1 MAPRA
6 NWKGF
11 LRLSL
16 VTCPVALYPATSDTE
31 KVSFNQ
37 INRKTG
43 HRIKYLKVDAETG
56 DEVTSEDIVKGY
68 KVDTDTYIEVTKD
81 ELDDIALDS
90 THTIEI
96 DEFVPKTD
104 IDNRYLIRPYYLVPD
119 GKVGHDAY
127 AVIRETIRTMDKVAI
142 GRVVLTNREHIIALE
157 PLESGLMGTLLRYPY
172 EVRSET
178 EYFDDIQDVKLT
190 KDMLDLAKHI
200 VEKKSGAFEPELF
213 EDHYET
219 ALIDLINK
227 KRSGAPIAAK
237 AAPKSG
243 GNVINLMD
251 ALKKSIANEKDTA
264 PAAKVAKETVKGKK
278 PKKRVEGQREMLLPI
293 AGSKGGKDVA
303 AKAGPKEAAKEA
315 AKEASKKADKPVR
328 APTRAKKAG

>member
-43 HRIKYLKVDAETG
+43 HRIKYAKVDADTG
-56 DEVTSEDIVKGY
+56 EEVAAEDIMKGY
-68 KVDTDTYIEVTKD
+68 KVDTDTYIEVSKD
-81 ELDDIALDS
+81 ELDDIALES

-96 DEFVPKTD
+96 DEFVPKSD
-104 IDNRYLIRPYYLVPD
+104 IDSRYLIRPYYLVPD
-119 GKVGHDAY
+119 GKVGHDAF
-127 AVIRETIRTMDKVAI
+127 AVIRETIRSMNKVAI
-142 GRVVLTNREHIIALE
+142 GRVVLTNREHIVALE
-157 PLESGLMGTLLRYPY
+157 PLGQGLMGTLLRYPY
-172 EVRSET
+172 EVRGEQ
-178 EYFDDIQDVKLT
+178 EYFDGIQDVKVT
-190 KDMLDLAKHI
+190 KDMLDLAQHI
-200 VEKKSGAFEPELF
+200 VEKKSGSFEPEHF
-213 EDHYET
+213 EDHYES

-227 KRSGAPIAAK
+227 KRSGLPTAAK

-251 ALKKSIANEKDTA
+251 ALKRSLASEKQSA
-264 PAAKVAKETVKGKK
+264 PPAKAKGKK
-278 PKKRVEGQREMLLPI
+278 PRKAAAGQREMLLPI
-293 AGSKGGKDVA
+293 SGKGA
-303 AKAGPKEAAKEA
+303 APEAAKVREP
-315 AKEASKKADKPVR
+315 KKAEKPVR
-328 APTRAKKAG
+328 ATARSKKAG

>member
-16 VTCPVALYPATSDTE
+16 VTCPVALYPATSDAE

-43 HRIKYLKVDAETG
+43 HRIKYLKVDADSGE
-56 DEVTSEDIVKGY
+56 EVANDDIVKGY

-81 ELDDIALDS
+81 ELDEVALES

-96 DEFVPKTD
+96 DEFVPKAD

-119 GKVGHDAY
+119 GKVGHDAF
-127 AVIRETIRTMDKVAI
+127 AVIRETVRNMNKVAI

-157 PLESGLMGTLLRYPY
+157 PLGKGLMGTLLRYPY
-172 EVRSET
+172 EVRDEKG
-178 EYFDDIQDVKLT
+178 YFDDIQDVKVT

-200 VEKKSGAFEPELF
+200 VEKKSASFEPEEF
-213 EDHYET
+213 EDHYEA
-219 ALIDLINK
+219 ALVDLINK
-227 KRSGAPIAAK
+227 KRAGVRIPAK
-237 AAPKSG
+237 AAPKTG

-251 ALKKSIANEKDTA
+251 ALKRSLAGEAKTP
-264 PAAKVAKETVKGKK
+264 PAAKAKGRKG
-278 PKKRVEGQREMLLPI
+278 KKRVEGQREMLLPI
-293 AGSKGGKDVA
+293 SGKRA
-303 AKAGPKEAAKEA
+303 KEEAKKEEPKKAEKPARAPARSRKAG
-315 AKEASKKADKPVR
+315 
-328 APTRAKKAG
+328 

>member
-16 VTCPVALYPATSDTE
+16 VTCPVALYPATSDAE

-43 HRIKYLKVDAETG
+43 HRIKYAKVDAETG
-56 DEVTSEDIVKGY
+56 EEVSNEDIVKGY
-68 KVDTDTYIEVTKD
+68 KVDTDTYIEVSRE
-81 ELDDIALDS
+81 ELEDIALES

-96 DEFVPKTD
+96 DEFVPRAN
-104 IDNRYLIRPYYLVPD
+104 IDSRYLIRPYYLVPD
-119 GKVGHDAY
+119 GKVGHDAF
-127 AVIRETIRTMDKVAI
+127 AVIRETVRNMNKVAI

-157 PLESGLMGTLLRYPY
+157 PLGKGLMGTLLRYPY
-172 EVRSET
+172 EVRDEK
-178 EYFDDIQDVKLT
+178 EYFGDIQDVKVT

-200 VEKKSGAFEPELF
+200 VEKKSGLFEPEKF

-219 ALIDLINK
+219 ALTDLINK
-227 KRSGAPIAAK
+227 KRSGIRIAPK
-237 AAPKSG
+237 AAPKTG

-251 ALKKSIANEKDTA
+251 ALKRSLDNEQRST
-264 PAAKVAKETVKGKK
+264 PVAKVKGKK
-278 PKKRVEGQREMLLPI
+278 AKKRAEGQREMLLPI
-293 AGSKGGKDVA
+293 SGKR
-303 AKAGPKEAAKEA
+303 AAKEEPKRA
-315 AKEASKKADKPVR
+315 EKPAR
-328 APTRAKKAG
+328 APSRTKKAG